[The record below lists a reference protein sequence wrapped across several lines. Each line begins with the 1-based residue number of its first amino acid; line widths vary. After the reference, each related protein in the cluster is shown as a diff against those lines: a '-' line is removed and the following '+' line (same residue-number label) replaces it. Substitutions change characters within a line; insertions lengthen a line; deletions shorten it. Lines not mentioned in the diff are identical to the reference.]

1 MNSYRRLSCYHF
13 SNKAVQKKKHPSVF
27 LKNKISLNENQLNRT
42 QRGTGNARKALTEF
56 TGMME
61 LLIESGLSLKD
72 ALEVLVSSDRR
83 SSASALGSRI
93 LELIRRGSSFAEAVQ
108 SLDNI
113 FPPVYR
119 GMINVGDKA
128 GSVEKVFSRLRN
140 YLNRQKNLKDKIS
153 AALVYPVMVLF
164 LAIAGSLGLVF
175 FVMPKLE
182 TIFGGFNGNQAEE
195 IRRNIGVIKLL
206 LSCFAGAAAVV
217 IPALIILFRIG
228 KSHEKPGLFLDK
240 LLLRVPG
247 LGMFLS
253 IRESLNFSFAME
265 VLTSGGVPVE
275 TALAEAAGAVSNR
288 MYCRSLFLVRKQVMR
303 GGSLSAAFA
312 SDPVFPVYISR
323 WIAVGE
329 KSGRTEMVFT
339 QIRSYFQD
347 LIEQRTAKFLLLI
360 EPALIIAIGVILL
373 GLIMGIVFPLFSVYG
388 NII

>member
-1 MNSYRRLSCYHF
+1 MNSYRLLSPYHLG
-13 SNKAVQKKKHPSVF
+13 NKTIQKKKNSLVF
-27 LKNKISLNENQLNRT
+27 FRDKKTLNENSLNRT
-42 QRGTGNARKALTEF
+42 QRGIRNAKKAVLEF

-61 LLIESGLSLKD
+61 LLIESGLSIKD
-72 ALEVLVSSDRR
+72 ALEVLVSSDCR
-83 SSASALGSRI
+83 SAASALGTRL
-93 LELIRRGSSFAEAVQ
+93 LELIRRGSSFAEAVR

-164 LAIAGSLGLVF
+164 LAVAGSLGLIF

-182 TIFGGFNGNQAEE
+182 TIFGGFNENSAEE
-195 IRRNIGVIKLL
+195 IRRNISAIKLL
-206 LSCFAGAAAVV
+206 LSCFAGTAAVV
-217 IPALIILFRIG
+217 IPAAVILFHIG
-228 KSHEKPGLFLDK
+228 RFYEKPGLFLDS
-240 LLLRVPG
+240 LLLRVPV

-265 VLTSGGVPVE
+265 ALTSGGVPVE
-275 TALAEAAGAVSNR
+275 TALAEAAGSVSNR
-288 MYCRSLFLVRKQVMR
+288 MYCRSLSLVRKQVIR

-329 KSGRTEMVFT
+329 KSGRTETVFT

-347 LIEQRTAKFLLLI
+347 LIEQRTTKFLLLI

-373 GLIMGIVFPLFSVYG
+373 GLIVGIVLPLFSVYG